1 MAGHAVSAVEVV
13 EVGLRDGLQ
22 NWPEVVSTRDKTAIL
37 GKLLAAGVRHLELGS
52 FVRADRVPQMAD
64 SAELFST
71 LDSGTRSRAEFIAL
85 VPNLRGAKAA
95 LRAGATSLRLVLSA
109 TEGHSRSNTG
119 RSVEEGIAEAARVAE
134 FVTGVSVGA
143 GGPSLAA
150 AIATSFVCPFDGIV
164 PPGRVVGIVDRLR
177 DAGYQAVSI
186 ADTLG
191 RATPRQV
198 ARTVREVRAAHP
210 GLALSLHLH
219 NTYGM
224 GLAGVVAGLDAGVRS
239 FDASIAG
246 VGGCPFA
253 PGAAGNVATED
264 LVFLLHEL
272 GFETGISIEG
282 LGAAVA
288 RLCTTLGCEPSSS
301 VSRALGWFTPL
312 NRVSGPAGDAH
323 SSRK

>member
-1 MAGHAVSAVEVV
+1 MTGPTAQAAEVV
-13 EVGLRDGLQ
+13 EVGRRDGLQ
-22 NWPEVVSTRDKTAIL
+22 NWPEVVSTKNKLALL
-37 GKLLAAGVRHLELGS
+37 GTLLAAGIKRLELGS

-71 LDSGTRSRAEFIAL
+71 LDTGTRGRAEFIAL

-95 LRAGATSLRLVLSA
+95 LAAGATSLRLVLSA

-134 FVTGVSVGA
+134 FVAGA
-143 GGPSLAA
+143 SSASGLSLTAA
-150 AIATSFVCPFDGIV
+150 LATSFVCPYNGAV
-164 PPGRVVGIVDRLR
+164 PPGRVVGIVGRLL
-177 DAGYQAVSI
+177 DLGYRTVSL

-191 RATPRQV
+191 RANPQQV
-198 ARTVREVRAAHP
+198 TQTVREVRAAHP
-210 GLALSLHLH
+210 GLALNLHLH

-224 GLAGVVAGLDAGVRS
+224 AMAGVVAGLDAGVRS

-264 LVFLLHEL
+264 LVFMLHEL
-272 GFETGISIEG
+272 GLETGISLAG
-282 LGAAVA
+282 LRTAVSQ
-288 RLCTTLGCEPSSS
+288 LCAVLGSEPSSS
-301 VSRALGWFTPL
+301 VSRALGWS
-312 NRVSGPAGDAH
+312 RHVSQ
-323 SSRK
+323 